1 MRDQRQILDHGLRN
15 HHTVEGIAMM
25 KWQMPYA
32 SDMHEPYGE
41 EPHAGFAKRVLQRK
55 RTSVRDGSEF
65 RKLAFACLVGKF
77 P

>member
-1 MRDQRQILDHGLRN
+1 
-15 HHTVEGIAMM
+15 MM
-25 KWQMPYA
+25 KWQMPHA

-41 EPHAGFAKRVLQRK
+41 EPHAGFAKRILQRK
-55 RTSVRDGSEF
+55 RTAVRDGGEF